1 MNLTIA
7 EASMARP
14 GSTGDHTVFDELARL
29 ADTLDDER
37 IVFEVEI
44 RIVMEWVVCAGDLLR
59 GMCEAPSHTFNP
71 VNGSEYETEPSC
83 RMRDT
88 KNKRSVWQNEVYTDT
103 DEWEQLHTI
112 ESRVPSQLKKVVV
125 HQTSSVVS
133 GERVFGLWERAK
145 TVWAE
150 EGKRAN
156 MKEMT
161 EMTATS
167 RGTDFGAWAVS
178 SLLWESA

>member
-88 KNKRSVWQNEVYTDT
+88 KNKRSLCSLERWNFRKERLRDRGRPGPRAGNEACCKS
-103 DEWEQLHTI
+103 
-112 ESRVPSQLKKVVV
+112 SRW
-125 HQTSSVVS
+125 
-133 GERVFGLWERAK
+133 GNE
-145 TVWAE
+145 
-150 EGKRAN
+150 
-156 MKEMT
+156 
-161 EMTATS
+161 
-167 RGTDFGAWAVS
+167 AVADDLDIRS
-178 SLLWESA
+178 TRIV